1 MRKPS
6 EPPGAPSLADLAD
19 LVDRMSLEERVS
31 LLAGADFW
39 RTVAVPRVGVPQIKV
54 TDGPAGARGGGAL
67 VGGRRTAAFPVG
79 IALGSTWNTELLY
92 EIGESLA
99 REALDKGAGVVLAPT
114 LNLFRNALNGRN
126 FENYSEDP
134 VLTGRLAIAFVR
146 GLQSKGVGATPKH
159 FAGNESE
166 FERDSITSEIPER
179 ALRELYLRPFEMV
192 VVEAR
197 PWAIM
202 TGYNRL
208 GGTFCSEHVRLLH
221 EILRGEWGFDGLVMS
236 DWGGTHSAGA
246 SARAGLD
253 LEMPGPAKARANLVA
268 EAERDPAT
276 RAAVRE
282 RALEVVRLVSRT
294 TDLSNPRD
302 VRDEMERE
310 VEYPEVRALVRR
322 AGAEGA
328 VLLKNAGLL
337 PLPADAVVAV
347 IGPNAAVGR
356 VMGGGSAQIN
366 AHRQVSPVEGLREAL
381 GSARVE
387 HAVGCD
393 NDRYLPVARAAMT
406 IEFRAEDGERVLAME
421 ERPHGEAQWV
431 TLPAGV
437 PPDGFRARLHLEV
450 AAPDEGEYELSLVS
464 TGLSSL
470 YLGDELLIDNWKD
483 WQPGGALVGLGSREV
498 RCTRRLPAGT
508 HRLVADYGPREF
520 RKGVARLEAI
530 RIGFA
535 RPLPPT
541 SVRDAAA
548 IAAGADVAVV
558 CVGTHGDW
566 ETEGEDRV
574 GLDLPGRQDELVEA
588 VARANPRT
596 VVVLQTGGPVR
607 MPWLDAV
614 PAVLQAWFP
623 GQEAGHAIA
632 DVLLGK
638 VDPGGRLPQTFPR
651 SLEDDPTHPLTPD
664 VQYPGAGGRVEY
676 REGLFTGYRHV
687 DRAGVQPLFPFGF
700 GLSYTSF
707 ELSGLVVEPTSVRPG
722 EALRIAVL
730 VENTGPRAG
739 TTVVQAYVRDLASS
753 LERPDKEL
761 KAFAKIHLDAGQAR
775 AVELTLDTRALAY
788 FDDVERAWIAE
799 PGEFE
804 LLVGQSSADLPLR
817 MRFALVAPWRESTT
831 LPSTSA
837 P

>member
-1 MRKPS
+1 MKPS
-6 EPPGAPSLADLAD
+6 QPPGAPSLADLAD
-19 LVDRMSLEERVS
+19 LVDRMSLEEKVS

-39 RTVAVPRVGVPQIKV
+39 RTVAVPRLGVPQLKV

-67 VGGRRTAAFPVG
+67 VGGKRTAAFPVG
-79 IALGSTWNTELLY
+79 IALGATWNADLLQEVGEL
-92 EIGESLA
+92 LA
-99 REALDKGAGVVLAPT
+99 REVLDKGAGVVLAPT

-134 VLTGRLAIAFVR
+134 VLTGRLGIAYVR
-146 GLQSKGVGATPKH
+146 GVQSKGVGATPKH

-166 FERDSITSEIPER
+166 FERDTISSEIPER

-192 VVEAR
+192 VKEAR

-208 GGTFCSEHVRLLH
+208 GGTFCSEHVRLLD
-221 EILRGEWGFDGLVMS
+221 EILRREWGFDGLVMS

-253 LEMPGPAKARANLVA
+253 LEMPGPAKARANLMA

-282 RALEVVRLVSRT
+282 RALEVLRLVSRT
-294 TDLSNPRD
+294 TDLANPRD
-302 VRDEMERE
+302 VRDEIERE
-310 VEYPEVRALVRR
+310 VEYPAVRALIRR
-322 AGAEGA
+322 AGAEGT

-337 PLPADAVVAV
+337 PLPAGAKVAV

-366 AHRQVSPVEGLREAL
+366 AHRQVSPLEGLREAL
-381 GSARVE
+381 GNARVE

-406 IEFRAEDGERVLAME
+406 IEFRAAEGEKVLAL
-421 ERPHGEAQWV
+421 ERRPQGEAQWV
-431 TLPAGV
+431 NLPAGV
-437 PPDGFRARLHLEV
+437 PPDSFRARLQLEV
-450 AAPDEGEYELSLVS
+450 TAPEEGEYELSLVS
-464 TGLSSL
+464 TGLSRL
-470 YLGDELLIDNWKD
+470 YLGDELIIDNWRD

-498 RCTRRLPAGT
+498 RSRRRLPAGK
-508 HRLVADYGPREF
+508 HPLVADYGPREF
-520 RKGVARLEAI
+520 REGVAHLQAI
-530 RIGFA
+530 RIGFG
-535 RPLPPT
+535 RPLPPS
-541 SVRDAAA
+541 SVEDAAA

-574 GLDLPGRQDELVEA
+574 GLDLPGRQDELVAA

-638 VDPGGRLPQTFPR
+638 AEPGGRLPQTFPR
-651 SLEDDPTHPLTPD
+651 TLDDDPTRPLGAD
-664 VQYPGAGGRVEY
+664 VQYPGKGGRVEY

-687 DRAGVQPLFPFGF
+687 DRSGAQPLFPFGF

-707 ELSGLVVEPTSVRPG
+707 DLSGLVVEPMSLQPG
-722 EALRIAVL
+722 QTLRVALTVA
-730 VENTGPRAG
+730 NTGARAG
-739 TTVVQAYVRDLASS
+739 STVVQVYVRDLSSS

-761 KAFAKIHLDAGQAR
+761 KAFAKVHLAAGQATTVDL
-775 AVELTLDTRALAY
+775 ALDMRALAY
-788 FDDVERAWIAE
+788 FDDEQQAWIAE
-799 PGEFE
+799 PGEFD
-804 LLVGQSSADLPLR
+804 LLVGQSSAELPLR
-817 MRFALVAPWRESTT
+817 TRFALVAPWSDVIG
-831 LPSTSA
+831 
-837 P
+837 